1 MTGILLTFLHECKAV
16 LLSPVRTRRP
26 AASMS
31 RVEQGLSFLVLLPQP
46 LLQDGSQ
53 SCMLT

>member
-1 MTGILLTFLHECKAV
+1 MALLALLQWDAV

-26 AASMS
+26 IMSML
-31 RVEQGLSFLVLLPQP
+31 RAEQGLSFLVLMTQP